1 MKKTWFK
8 VENLTNTEK
17 KILIYDEI
25 GGWGIR
31 AIDLINEINSGDTK
45 LPLNVYINSPGG
57 DLIEALAIFN
67 AIKRYEGET
76 VAYVDGIAASA
87 ASYIAMAFDKVVM
100 PKNTML
106 MIHDPISY
114 AFGNADDMRETAD
127 ILDKFKN
134 SIIAGYADK
143 SGKSAEEISALL
155 SNETWISADEAL
167 EMGFADE
174 VIDPIE
180 VVAISKVWNFKNAPT
195 NLIEQL
201 APAEIIETVETIE
214 AVETFETAEGTE
226 QIIIATEQPAAE
238 ENVAE
243 VVETIS
249 VDPIEVAEIC
259 NKAKVPQMTA
269 EFLKSGKSIE
279 EIKNEIISIQA
290 AAHSKLEI
298 DSLKNLGSTLQ
309 AQSSVVNTTE
319 IYARL
324 NQKK

>member
-8 VENLTNTEK
+8 VENLAESEK
-17 KILIYDEI
+17 KVLIYDEI

-57 DLIEALAIFN
+57 DLVEALAIFN

-76 VAYVDGIAASA
+76 TAYVDGIAASA

-100 PKNTML
+100 PKNTMM

-114 AFGNADDMRETAD
+114 AIGNADDMRETAD
-127 ILDKFKN
+127 LLDKFKN
-134 SIIAGYADK
+134 SIISGYANK
-143 SGKSAEEISALL
+143 SGKSSEEISALL

-180 VVAISKVWNFKNAPT
+180 VVATSREWNFKNAPESLVS
-195 NLIEQL
+195 NK
-201 APAEIIETVETIE
+201 AK
-214 AVETFETAEGTE
+214 EG
-226 QIIIATEQPAAE
+226 Q
-238 ENVAE
+238 
-243 VVETIS
+243 
-249 VDPIEVAEIC
+249 VAEIVDDPVIQNSNEGDPIASIQETAADPVSETVTALQVNDEASPLEIANAC
-259 NKAKVPQMTA
+259 TIAGVPHMIA
-269 EFLKSGKSIE
+269 EFLASGQTVGQVKNKIIE
-279 EIKNEIISIQA
+279 MQA
-290 AAHSKLEI
+290 AKNQALEI
-298 DSLKNLGSTLQ
+298 SSVKNLGSGS
-309 AQSSVVNTTE
+309 QSPNSVVNTTE
-319 IYARL
+319 IYAKF